1 MPSRKASKK
10 KAINGYTSGF
20 RRHAKERC
28 SQIVKGLDM
37 DGEDVLHFLGWHT
50 KVLGGHRLSP
60 PPHQAA
66 EEDAN
71 FLRGA
76 RRLWL
81 NPAVMTELQVT
92 C

>member
-1 MPSRKASKK
+1 LSR
-10 KAINGYTSGF
+10 
-20 RRHAKERC
+20 
-28 SQIVKGLDM
+28 GLTWTVRM
-37 DGEDVLHFLGWHT
+37 CFFFLVWHT
-50 KVLGGHRLSP
+50 KVLGGHRVFP

-76 RRLWL
+76 WRLWL

>member
-1 MPSRKASKK
+1 LSR
-10 KAINGYTSGF
+10 
-20 RRHAKERC
+20 
-28 SQIVKGLDM
+28 GLTWTVRM
-37 DGEDVLHFLGWHT
+37 CFIFLGWHT
-50 KVLGGHRLSP
+50 KVLGSSSP
-60 PPHQAA
+60 PHRAA